1 MAQDIEKMWNAP
13 TKHASVNFN
22 FPIVKESPVQGRNLF
37 RPPQAAHRVCCEVWG
52 SCSFPYS
59 DFPLLPVNISE
70 MDDLVLAK
78 LNLNVFGSNF
88 ALPTPPLSPL
98 SFQAYNG

>member
-1 MAQDIEKMWNAP
+1 M
-13 TKHASVNFN
+13 S
-22 FPIVKESPVQGRNLF
+22 RNLF
-37 RPPQAAHRVCCEVWG
+37 RDPLAGHGVRCEVLG
-52 SCSFPYS
+52 SCASPYS
-59 DFPLLPVNISE
+59 VFPLLSVRFSE

-98 SFQAYNG
+98 SFQARNGRYFPDTR